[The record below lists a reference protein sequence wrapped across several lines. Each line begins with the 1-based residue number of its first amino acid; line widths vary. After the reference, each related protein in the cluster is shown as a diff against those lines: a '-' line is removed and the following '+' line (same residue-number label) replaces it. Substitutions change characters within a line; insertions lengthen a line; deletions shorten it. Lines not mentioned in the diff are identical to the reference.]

1 MRTLLEKL
9 NYRAVSLMKTDAKV
23 LNKIWASQIQQ
34 HIKRIIH
41 HDLVGFTLGFK
52 DVLTHA
58 NQSMCYITLIEW
70 KKIIIWSSQYT
81 QEKAFDKIKN
91 QCMIKTLNNFGK
103 EGTYLNITKVIYDK
117 PVNITCNRE
126 SFSFK
131 IRKKTRLPLSPGF
144 PSGARDKGPACP
156 CRRHKRPGLGRH
168 PGGGHG
174 YPLQYSCLENPRDRG
189 ACWATVHMVAKTQT
203 QVKQLCTHTPLLP
216 LLVNLELK
224 VLVRAIRVKKRN
236 WRHQNWNAR
245 SKTVYLQ
252 IM

>member
-1 MRTLLEKL
+1 MTNLWISH
-9 NYRAVSLMKTDAKV
+9 ATVKV
-23 LNKIWASQIQQ
+23 FPL
-34 HIKRIIH
+34 R
-41 HDLVGFTLGFK
+41 F
-52 DVLTHA
+52 
-58 NQSMCYITLIEW
+58 
-70 KKIIIWSSQYT
+70 
-81 QEKAFDKIKN
+81 
-91 QCMIKTLNNFGK
+91 
-103 EGTYLNITKVIYDK
+103 
-117 PVNITCNRE
+117 
-126 SFSFK
+126 
-131 IRKKTRLPLSPGF
+131 RKKTRLPLSPGF

-216 LLVNLELK
+216 LLFNLELK